1 MTSFSIKIEHRKML
15 SFVDNI
21 LTILNDWLV
30 KEANKYFPDSN
41 QTMIEFFGA
50 DAYSLPIYSSS
61 RPETACITFKH
72 TRKNHIIW
80 IEYFKCDYSL
90 KITFDDSS
98 EDPDLVSLVKNYLDE
113 NNSLLTYKIGI

>member
-1 MTSFSIKIEHRKML
+1 
-15 SFVDNI
+15 
-21 LTILNDWLV
+21 
-30 KEANKYFPDSN
+30 
-41 QTMIEFFGA
+41 MIEFFGV

-98 EDPDLVSLVKNYLDE
+98 EAHDLVSLVKNYLDE
-113 NNSLLTYKIGI
+113 NAVLNVVTIHPNTEEMLGKNIQKSSSGSIPLIQGNNVTKLFA